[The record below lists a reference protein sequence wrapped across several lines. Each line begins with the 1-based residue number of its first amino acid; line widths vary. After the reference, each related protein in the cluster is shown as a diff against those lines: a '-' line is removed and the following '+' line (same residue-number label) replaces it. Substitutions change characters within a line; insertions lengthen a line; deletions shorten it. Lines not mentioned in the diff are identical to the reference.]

1 MASSIRRAIS
11 RFRELFRQ
19 GESNREFN
27 DEVETHLQLLT
38 ERFLRQGMNRKEAAG
53 AARRQF
59 GNSALLAQRQREAR
73 VWPWILTVFND
84 VRYTMRMLAKGPG
97 ITAIAVTSLALGIGA
112 NTAIFTVA
120 KAALFDALAVPH
132 PEQLRLLAYAQGDR
146 SVIVNDWGDFYT
158 DTKGRTILAS
168 FSWPV
173 YNQLQRQ
180 NQSVGELFAFADLD
194 QFEHLSATVDGHAEV
209 VTGELVS
216 GNFFQGMG
224 IKTVLGRPI
233 EPSDDATPGA
243 GAVAVR
249 LRSSVMHSGGGA
261 LPARPLSSAKP

>member
-19 GESNREFN
+19 GESNREFS

-59 GNSALLAQRQREAR
+59 GNSTLLEQRQREAR

-84 VRYTMRMLAKGPG
+84 VRYAMRILAKSPG
-97 ITAIAVTSLALGIGA
+97 ITAIAVASLALGIGA

-132 PEQLRLLAYAQGDR
+132 PEQLRLLAYAQVDR
-146 SVIVNDWGDFYT
+146 SVIVNDWGDFYA
-158 DTKGRTILAS
+158 DAMGRTILAS

-180 NQSVGELFAFADLD
+180 NQ
-194 QFEHLSATVDGHAEV
+194 
-209 VTGELVS
+209 
-216 GNFFQGMG
+216 
-224 IKTVLGRPI
+224 
-233 EPSDDATPGA
+233 GA
-243 GAVAVR
+243 R
-249 LRSSVMHSGGGA
+249 H
-261 LPARPLSSAKP
+261 LSSAKP